1 MSGSAT
7 FTIVTSTRSMKV
19 PVQIATSGS
28 HLRTDAPCPR
38 SVARN
43 LSPDESCVMRSPV
56 DVSTRR
62 DVDSTTVS
70 RGLPGAVGS
79 PVVSGVDLLIA
90 AGVAFMAGVI
100 NSIAGGG
107 SLLLFPTLVALG
119 LPTVSANVT
128 NSVAQWPGYLG
139 GVAGFRAEYVG
150 QRGRLIRFGA
160 VAVLGGIAGCVLLL
174 TTPTSAFDIVVPI
187 LVLLASLLLA
197 VQPFVTKRL
206 RKAEDVGRTRD
217 PVWVYVALFFATV
230 YGGYFGGAL
239 GVILVGVL
247 GLALHR
253 LKLANALKSAL
264 SAITAT
270 VTLVIFGLFGP
281 VHWLVVAVAAPA
293 SLVGGFLGAR
303 VATRIPST
311 PLRILIVTFG
321 VAVSIY
327 LFLRG

>member
-1 MSGSAT
+1 MA
-7 FTIVTSTRSMKV
+7 
-19 PVQIATSGS
+19 
-28 HLRTDAPCPR
+28 
-38 SVARN
+38 
-43 LSPDESCVMRSPV
+43 
-56 DVSTRR
+56 
-62 DVDSTTVS
+62 
-70 RGLPGAVGS
+70 
-79 PVVSGVDLLIA
+79 IA
-90 AGVAFMAGVI
+90 AGVAFLAGGI

-107 SLLLFPTLVALG
+107 SLILFPTLVALG
-119 LPTVSANVT
+119 LPTVDANVT

-139 GVAGFRAEYVG
+139 GVAGFREEYVG
-150 QRGRLIRFGA
+150 QRGRLIRFGT

-174 TTPTSAFDIVVPI
+174 TTPTAAFDVVVPV

-206 RKAEDVGRTRD
+206 RKAEEVGRTRD
-217 PVWVYVALFFATV
+217 PVWVYVALFLATV

-270 VTLVIFGLFGP
+270 VTLIIFGIFGP
-281 VHWLVVAVAAPA
+281 VHWGVVAVAAPA

-321 VAVSIY
+321 VAVSLY